1 MTSLTGSGSFESRFY
16 QVGIVRRIDRWLHAM
31 PHPPVV
37 VEISPNHVAAARWGS
52 GARGD
57 LEGVV
62 VESLPAGAVMPSPVD
77 TNVTQPDAVRG
88 ALRRA
93 LGRIPAR
100 GTPLV
105 LLVPDA
111 VVRVFILPFESLP
124 RRADDARPLL
134 RWRLK
139 KSVPFDV
146 EETVISWMR
155 QSGRDGSLEVVS
167 AVARQRIIREYE
179 EIVESL
185 GAPIGV
191 VLSSTLAALPLL
203 EERGAT
209 LLIRFSGKTLTSVI
223 VHGANMCV
231 YRSTDMLA
239 EAGLLEPQAVL
250 DEVFPAIAYYQDN
263 WEAPVDR
270 ARLSGFG
277 EREEMFRSALES
289 GLGLHAGPMVEVE
302 AAQGLGEPARDLI
315 RHGLDSMTG
324 WMMNAG
330 S

>member
-1 MTSLTGSGSFESRFY
+1 MTSLTGLNNLESRFF

-37 VEISPNHVAAARWGS
+37 VEISPNHVAVARWGS
-52 GARGD
+52 ARGD
-57 LEGVV
+57 LDGIVL
-62 VESLPAGAVMPSPVD
+62 ESLPAGAVMASPVD

-93 LGRIPAR
+93 FGRIPAR
-100 GTPLV
+100 GAPLA

-124 RRADDARPLL
+124 RRADEALPLL

-146 EETVISWMR
+146 DETMISWMR
-155 QSGRDGSLEVVS
+155 QSARDGSLEVVS

-179 EIVESL
+179 GIIESL

-203 EERGAT
+203 EDRGAT
-209 LLIRFSGKTLTSVI
+209 LLVRFSGKTLTSVI
-223 VHGANMCV
+223 VHGPNMCV

-263 WEAPVDR
+263 WNAPVDR

-277 EREEMFRSALES
+277 DREEMFRGALAS
-289 GLGLHAGPMVEVE
+289 GLGIHAGPMVEAE
-302 AAQGLGEPARDLI
+302 GAQGLGESARDLI

-324 WMMNAG
+324 WMLNAG